1 MAQIENISD
10 TARWVAVYRA
20 METARPDAIFKD
32 PFAARLAGERG
43 QAIVD
48 GMKRGRSMAWAMI
61 VRTKV
66 FDEIILDRIK
76 SAGVDTVLNLAAGLD
91 ARAWRL
97 PVSPELRWIDV
108 DLPGILDYKTDL
120 LKNEKP
126 VCRYEA
132 VRLDLTDA
140 AKRQALFAQIGAESQ
155 RVLVVTEGLLI
166 YLTAEQVGQLA
177 SDLHAQP
184 SFRWWTIDLANPQ
197 LLQIMQRMW
206 GKELG
211 AGNAPFKFAPA
222 EGTAFFERFGW
233 RELQF
238 RSANEE
244 ANRLKREMSMMWL
257 WRFVAKLSSAERR
270 ESFRRMSGFVLLER
284 L

>member
-1 MAQIENISD
+1 
-10 TARWVAVYRA
+10 
-20 METARPDAIFKD
+20 
-32 PFAARLAGERG
+32 
-43 QAIVD
+43 
-48 GMKRGRSMAWAMI
+48 
-61 VRTKV
+61 
-66 FDEIILDRIK
+66 
-76 SAGVDTVLNLAAGLD
+76 
-91 ARAWRL
+91 
-97 PVSPELRWIDV
+97 VSPNLRWIDV
-108 DLPGILDYKTDL
+108 DLPGILDYKTDV

-140 AKRQALFAQIGAESQ
+140 AKRQALFSQVGAASQ

-166 YLTAEQVGQLA
+166 YLTAEQVGELA
-177 SDLHAQP
+177 SDLHAQQ

-206 GKELG
+206 GKQLG
-211 AGNAPFKFAPA
+211 AGNAPFTFAPA
-222 EGTAFFERFGW
+222 EGTKFFEKFGW
-233 RELQF
+233 KETAF

-244 ANRLKREMSMMWL
+244 AKRLGREMSMMWL
-257 WRFVAKLSSAERR
+257 WRFISRLGSAERR